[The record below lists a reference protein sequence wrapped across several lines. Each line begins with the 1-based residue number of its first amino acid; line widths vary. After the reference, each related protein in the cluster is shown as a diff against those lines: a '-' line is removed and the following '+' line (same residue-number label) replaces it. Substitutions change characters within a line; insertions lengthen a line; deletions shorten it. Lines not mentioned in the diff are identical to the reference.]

1 MRLLCDPERKGYP
14 FPVNP
19 NPNPPILFSCLD
31 PVRAKHSITLSVERV
46 MPNVPVLPTPTR
58 AHHIDG
64 SERALSL
71 PQGDVA
77 THAITGLLCMM
88 WVLRVKALKLEF
100 IRVAL

>member
-1 MRLLCDPERKGYP
+1 MAYQECERKKIVLAEMRLLCDPQRKGYP

-19 NPNPPILFSCLD
+19 NPNPPTLFSCLD

-64 SERALSL
+64 SER
-71 PQGDVA
+71 
-77 THAITGLLCMM
+77 T
-88 WVLRVKALKLEF
+88 LRFPRETLQPTP
-100 IRVAL
+100 